1 MLMLE
6 SCCCC
11 IPLRCGCLV
20 IGYIYLVGAVIQGV
34 LSIIDLKS
42 ALKILSYGFE
52 SGNLFTTVLI
62 TTSAI
67 TLIIT
72 LFFVIFNIFLLIGL
86 HKNRRSYVKAFLI
99 YNLIFTIIWT
109 VLFFAAILVSTH
121 MGWFAVV
128 SLIILGIWIYFLLTI
143 LSYFNEMGSS
153 NSVGQFARPHR
164 R

>member
-20 IGYIYLVGAVIQGV
+20 IGYLYL
-34 LSIIDLKS
+34 
-42 ALKILSYGFE
+42 
-52 SGNLFTTVLI
+52 
-62 TTSAI
+62 
-67 TLIIT
+67 
-72 LFFVIFNIFLLIGL
+72 
-86 HKNRRSYVKAFLI
+86 NRRSYVKAFLI

-109 VLFFAAILVSTH
+109 VLFFAAILVSTYI
-121 MGWFAVV
+121 GWFAVV
-128 SLIILGIWIYFLLTI
+128 SLVILGIWIYFLLTI